1 MTSESETSSGSELP
15 PELLAKIEQ
24 YSMMFTQA
32 RQERHD
38 MGAHKY
44 GPGKFLMVNTLEE
57 AAFELIDLAN
67 YAEYSFIRLMMLNE
81 FLEGLEQEEG
91 EGKFKRVGEDWGK

>member
-1 MTSESETSSGSELP
+1 MSSEQETPSGSELP
-15 PELLAKIEQ
+15 PELLAKVEQ

-44 GPGKFLMVNTLEE
+44 GPGKFLTVNTLEE

-67 YAEYSFIRLMMLNE
+67 YAEYSFVRLMLLNE
-81 FLEGLEQEEG
+81 FLEGLEQEDN
-91 EGKFKRVGEDWGK
+91 EGKFKPVGEEWKK